1 MGKKGVPDGLI
12 HPLSQASFHI
22 HLSHNFCI
30 PDPWLGGEG
39 KINRDKVKR
48 KRKVEE
54 NRKNSKRNSAK

>member
-39 KINRDKVKR
+39 KINRDKV
-48 KRKVEE
+48 
-54 NRKNSKRNSAK
+54 NRGFQERSASLVIYEV